1 MTSCRLGY
9 TQSTQ
14 DQVSS
19 RQTALTSATDTMQV
33 LCNHIDRLFE
43 GTCDMPQLLAPT
55 TFAGAHLTRM
65 QPQARA
71 KCLKKQRLLTA
82 PLV

>member
-1 MTSCRLGY
+1 
-9 TQSTQ
+9 
-14 DQVSS
+14 
-19 RQTALTSATDTMQV
+19 MQV

-43 GTCDMPQLLAPT
+43 GTCDVPQLLAPT

-71 KCLKKQRLLTA
+71 KYRLQPLPLTVSFPFLA
-82 PLV
+82 CGMRAM

>member
-1 MTSCRLGY
+1 
-9 TQSTQ
+9 
-14 DQVSS
+14 
-19 RQTALTSATDTMQV
+19 MQV

-43 GTCDMPQLLAPT
+43 GTCDVPQLLAPT

-71 KCLKKQRLLTA
+71 RCRSGCQ
-82 PLV
+82 

>member
-1 MTSCRLGY
+1 MTCPCAGTDRPPGINLL
-9 TQSTQ
+9 
-14 DQVSS
+14 
-19 RQTALTSATDTMQV
+19 TATGTVQV

-43 GTCDMPQLLAPT
+43 GTCDVPQLLAPT

-71 KCLKKQRLLTA
+71 RHVAAASSHLA
-82 PLV
+82 M